1 MMHRKKLTQ
10 RNLSRILLT
19 LTVLLALL
27 TLTACGQPT
36 TSQTTAPSG
45 TTAGSNETTAPA
57 GYTFVFKNTPLPI
70 GTAAKPILDMLGEP
84 INFFESPSCAYQG
97 MDRIYT
103 YAGIEI
109 TTYTEG
115 DTDYVYSVAVID
127 DSVSTPEGIALGASA
142 DEVKTTYG
150 SDFTETTNQLMYRK
164 GDTDL
169 KFVFAEG
176 DLVSIEYIQVTD

>member
-1 MMHRKKLTQ
+1 MQRKNLIQRKLART
-10 RNLSRILLT
+10 LLV

-36 TSQTTAPSG
+36 ASNTTAPAG
-45 TTAGSNETTAPA
+45 TTAGSTQTTAPA
-57 GYTFVFKNTPLPI
+57 GYAFIFKNTPLTI
-70 GTAAKPILDMLGEP
+70 GAAAKPILDALGEP

-115 DTDYVYSVAVID
+115 ETDYVYSVAIID

-142 DEVKTTYG
+142 DDVKAAYG
-150 SDFTETTNQLMYRK
+150 SDFAESANQLMYRK
-164 GDTDL
+164 GNTDL

-176 DLVSIEYIQVTD
+176 DLVSIEYIQVTE

>member
-1 MMHRKKLTQ
+1 MQRKNLTP
-10 RNLSRILLT
+10 RNVMKSLLV
-19 LTVLLALL
+19 LTVLLAMLAL
-27 TLTACGQPT
+27 SACGQPT
-36 TSQTTAPSG
+36 SSNTTAPTTG
-45 TTAGSNETTAPA
+45 TTAGSTETTAPA

-70 GTAAKPILDMLGEP
+70 GSAAKPILDTLGEP

-115 DTDYVYSVAVID
+115 ETDYVYSVAIID
-127 DSVSTPEGIALGASA
+127 DSVRTPEGVSLGASA
-142 DEVKTTYG
+142 DDVKKAYG
-150 SDFTETTNQLMYRK
+150 SDFAETTNQLMYRQ

-176 DLVSIEYIQVTD
+176 DLVSIEYIQVTE